1 MKRGF
6 IILGCILFLLM
17 FGIGK
22 TFGLFESNKDFT
34 SSMNIAKF
42 NLLVNNDN
50 IIDKK
55 TFTIN
60 SITIQENKNV
70 LEGKIAPGVCGYFT
84 LELSGN
90 SSDVDILYNISID
103 TEEIANENIILENV
117 TCNDEDIIKT
127 DKNTYTGIFRLS
139 EIKNNTKKNIKIY
152 FKWENN
158 DENNEIDSSF
168 ANGVVSDIPIS
179 ILASQ
184 YLGEEIIPY
193 NEEIDEDI

>member
-1 MKRGF
+1 MLHVTMK
-6 IILGCILFLLM
+6 
-17 FGIGK
+17 
-22 TFGLFESNKDFT
+22 
-34 SSMNIAKF
+34 
-42 NLLVNNDN
+42 
-50 IIDKK
+50 
-55 TFTIN
+55 
-60 SITIQENKNV
+60 
-70 LEGKIAPGVCGYFT
+70 
-84 LELSGN
+84 
-90 SSDVDILYNISID
+90 
-103 TEEIANENIILENV
+103 
-117 TCNDEDIIKT
+117 IIKT